1 MPVLCNFII
10 YLVKMI
16 FLLFV
21 LDIMLKAP
29 PSGVMGNS
37 EEFCE
42 SQQTV
47 ACACYKQPKA
57 SCREAFCLIETH
69 KVPVLNHCLVQLHYT
84 DCSVLVQAPNIY
96 IKKKSKDGT
105 DLYVMTAILLPVKSE
120 SVFYSDY
127 YITICRAS
135 ASMGAFLWTS
145 ETYRQCFSGLHCH
158 VRISHC
164 LNSYIRF

>member
-96 IKKKSKDGT
+96 IKKKVRMGQI
-105 DLYVMTAILLPVKSE
+105 YMWWLPSCYQWNLNQSFTV
-120 SVFYSDY
+120 
-127 YITICRAS
+127 TIISQFAEPVPLWVLSCGHQRHTGS
-135 ASMGAFLWTS
+135 ASLACTATWEFHTAWTL
-145 ETYRQCFSGLHCH
+145 T
-158 VRISHC
+158 
-164 LNSYIRF
+164 